1 MKNEKFKLIFLVI
14 IFLLIFFYF
23 LGENDDISIPNKQ
36 LTIKVLNNLNNNPIP
51 NLTLELKQVKK
62 ASFGFLKVFTITK
75 TNLNHEGIAIIE
87 IDSLSKYLVD
97 VYFEDKEIFTCSA
110 VIEAKSIDFKKI
122 LEIRCLDDSEKEKI
136 IEKLRK

>member
-1 MKNEKFKLIFLVI
+1 
-14 IFLLIFFYF
+14 
-23 LGENDDISIPNKQ
+23 
-36 LTIKVLNNLNNNPIP
+36 
-51 NLTLELKQVKK
+51 LELKQVKK